1 MVVELEK
8 QAATIG
14 DIVKAVA
21 RIADQ
26 TNLLALN
33 AAIEAARAGK
43 HGKGFAVVADE
54 VRTLAETSEKSA
66 KQIQELVGQIQTDV
80 KTIADGINTSAK
92 TMEEEVEKG
101 KTITAQLEQIRLDA
115 IEIVKGIQEIGAN
128 AAQSN
133 VAAQQALKGS
143 QSIAAAAEEQSSAAE
158 ESAKTV
164 AEQTQALAECEQ
176 TAQAL
181 SELAEDLKNSTDVAK
196 SAEQVA
202 SSSEELSSAVQ
213 EINRSSAQI
222 MTALGQIRKGAE
234 VQSSASEE
242 SAAATNQIEKG
253 LDVAQKR
260 ATASAEKVVAI
271 KNLLGEN
278 KTAVNGLITG
288 LSTSAEASRASIKQ
302 MNDLELVSRRI
313 DKIVEAI
320 STVSIQTNMLAVNG
334 AIEAARA
341 GEFGKGFVVVATDI
355 RNLAHDSSENADR
368 IKDLVKGGAGSDWR
382 GGTRPERD
390 RGSGDLRSGEGQEH
404 DGRSGVHRDRHPGG
418 GKGHAGDSCRIR
430 RDWRSHCPGEEGH
443 RADLCRGDRSR
454 QGSHRSS
461 QRRPA
466 AGKGSRGPGSRH
478 RRDLFPGGRTAER
491 SVGGG
496 HNDDK
501 DIKAHEWGGAS
512 RGRHP
517 RRARPRQATGWSSRR
532 REPDRRARSAAQPA
546 GANVEEDQ
554 IQERAS
560 STQQGTQQFVTFIAG
575 DEVFAADMVP
585 VKEIIRVP
593 EVVRVPL
600 APSALEGLANLR
612 GKVLPIISLRR
623 LFGFPELPHDD
634 STRALVVDVGQPLG
648 FVVDRVSSVVGVD
661 ASHIEDVGS
670 IKTTVNTEDALQ
682 PHQGCGRPRDDHGA

>member
-1 MVVELEK
+1 MALVKKVAVQATSVSTDGKSSAVTAREAEAQRKKARTLAKQQQAAERIATATGQLASGIAEASSAAEELKRASDQIASGAEEASSAAQESLSAFTQVGVSLTRQLQNAESSRGKGEACQTLIVRTSADVASLIGNVGVAAQRQLDSVRMVVELEK
-8 QAATIG
+8 QAANIG

-66 KQIQELVGQIQTDV
+66 KQIQELVGQIQKEV
-80 KTIADGINTSAK
+80 KSIADGINTSAK
-92 TMEEEVEKG
+92 SIKEEVAKG
-101 KTITAQLEQIRLDA
+101 KIITAQLEQIRLDA
-115 IEIVKGIQEIGAN
+115 VEIVKGISEIAAN
-128 AAQSN
+128 AGQSN
-133 VAAQQALKGS
+133 VASQQALKGS

-176 TAQAL
+176 AAQAL

-202 SSSEELSSAVQ
+202 SASEELSSAVQ

-253 LDVAQKR
+253 LDIAQKR
-260 ATASAEKVVAI
+260 ATASAEKVIAI
-271 KNLLGEN
+271 KNLLTEN
-278 KTAVNGLITG
+278 KTAVNALIAG
-288 LSTSAEASRASIKQ
+288 VSTSADASRVSIKA

-368 IKDLVKGGAGSDWR
+368 IKDLVKAVQD
-382 GGTRPERD
+382 
-390 RGSGDLRSGEGQEH
+390 QI
-404 DGRSGVHRDRHPGG
+404 GVVG
-418 GKGHAGDSCRIR
+418 
-430 RDWRSHCPGEEGH
+430 
-443 RADLCRGDRSR
+443 
-454 QGSHRSS
+454 
-461 QRRPA
+461 
-466 AGKGSRGPGSRH
+466 
-478 RRDLFPGGRTAER
+478 RDLNEIVISAVSEVEKAKATTTDLVSIESDILVVEKGTAEILAA
-491 SVGGG
+491 SDEIAAAIAQVKKGIEQISAAATEA
-496 HNDDK
+496 DK
-501 DIKAHEWGGAS
+501 A
-512 RGRHP
+512 
-517 RRARPRQATGWSSRR
+517 AT
-532 REPDRRARSAAQPA
+532 EAASAAQQQSK
-546 GANVEEDQ
+546 GAEDLAAAIEE
-554 IQERAS
+554 IAS
-560 STQQGTQQFVTFIAG
+560 LA
-575 DEVFAADMVP
+575 DELQSAA
-585 VKEIIRVP
+585 
-593 EVVRVPL
+593 
-600 APSALEGLANLR
+600 
-612 GKVLPIISLRR
+612 
-623 LFGFPELPHDD
+623 
-634 STRALVVDVGQPLG
+634 
-648 FVVDRVSSVVGVD
+648 
-661 ASHIEDVGS
+661 
-670 IKTTVNTEDALQ
+670 
-682 PHQGCGRPRDDHGA
+682 

>member
-1 MVVELEK
+1 MALVKKAAAQAISVSTDGKSSAVTAREAEAQRKKARTLAKQQQAAERIATATSQLASGIAEASSAAEELKRASDQIASGAEEASSAAQESLSAFTQVGVSLTRQLQNAEASRGKGEACQTLIGQTSSDVAGLIANVGVAAQRQLDSVRMVVELEK
-8 QAATIG
+8 QAANIG

-66 KQIQELVGQIQTDV
+66 KQIQELVGQIQKDV
-80 KTIADGINTSAK
+80 KSIADGINTSAK
-92 TMEEEVEKG
+92 SIEEEVAKG
-101 KTITAQLEQIRLDA
+101 KIITSQLEQIRLDA
-115 IEIVKGIQEIGAN
+115 IEIVKGIQEIATN
-128 AAQSN
+128 AGQSN
-133 VAAQQALKGS
+133 VASQQALKGS

-176 TAQAL
+176 AAQAL

-202 SSSEELSSAVQ
+202 SASEELSSAVQ

-260 ATASAEKVVAI
+260 AKASAEKVVAI
-271 KNLLGEN
+271 KNLLAEN
-278 KTAVNGLITG
+278 KTAVNGLIAG
-288 LSTSAEASRASIKQ
+288 VSTSAEASRASIKQ

-355 RNLAHDSSENADR
+355 RNLAHDSSENADS
-368 IKDLVKGGAGSDWR
+368 IKDLVKAVQDQIGVVG
-382 GGTRPERD
+382 RD
-390 RGSGDLRSGEGQEH
+390 LNEIVISAVSEVE
-404 DGRSGVHRDRHPGG
+404 
-418 GKGHAGDSCRIR
+418 KAKATT
-430 RDWRSHCPGEEGH
+430 
-443 RADLCRGDRSR
+443 ADLVSIESDILVVEKGT
-454 QGSHRSS
+454 QEIL
-461 QRRPA
+461 A
-466 AGKGSRGPGSRH
+466 ASEEIAAAIAQVKKGIEQISAAA
-478 RRDLFPGGRTAER
+478 TEA
-491 SVGGG
+491 
-496 HNDDK
+496 DK
-501 DIKAHEWGGAS
+501 A
-512 RGRHP
+512 
-517 RRARPRQATGWSSRR
+517 AT
-532 REPDRRARSAAQPA
+532 EAASAAQQQSK
-546 GANVEEDQ
+546 GAEDLAAAIEE
-554 IQERAS
+554 IAS
-560 STQQGTQQFVTFIAG
+560 LA
-575 DEVFAADMVP
+575 DELQAA
-585 VKEIIRVP
+585 
-593 EVVRVPL
+593 
-600 APSALEGLANLR
+600 A
-612 GKVLPIISLRR
+612 
-623 LFGFPELPHDD
+623 
-634 STRALVVDVGQPLG
+634 
-648 FVVDRVSSVVGVD
+648 
-661 ASHIEDVGS
+661 
-670 IKTTVNTEDALQ
+670 
-682 PHQGCGRPRDDHGA
+682 